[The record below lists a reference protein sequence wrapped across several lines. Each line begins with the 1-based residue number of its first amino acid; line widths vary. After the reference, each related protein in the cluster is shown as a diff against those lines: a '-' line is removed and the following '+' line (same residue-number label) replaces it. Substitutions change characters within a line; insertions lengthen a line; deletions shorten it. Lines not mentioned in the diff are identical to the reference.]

1 MENLDMEKAATKE
14 QWTSLQHDETAQ
26 PSSIKEWY
34 VKQRIEVKDY
44 PAHLNCGI
52 GKGSCALDS
61 ITETWK

>member
-1 MENLDMEKAATKE
+1 MR
-14 QWTSLQHDETAQ
+14 

-52 GKGSCALDS
+52 GKGSCALES